1 MEIKIG
7 KREVRNI
14 FLFVLL
20 AIIFY
25 WVLHET
31 ERLQS
36 AWAFVASIF
45 APFFA
50 GAAMAFVLN
59 VPVRAFENRLTFL
72 SKQSMRRI
80 AAILLSLLT
89 FALVI
94 AAVFWLLLPQI
105 SETIGMLV
113 EQLPSFFAKVN
124 EKLMELFEEFPEL
137 EELLGLNLAAGGIEW
152 MKLVEKVMASL
163 ETSISAIVGGA
174 VSFVSNFASAIFNAV
189 VSIVFAFYC
198 LTQKEELARHG
209 RRLVYAIFKTRYA
222 DELIRIARM
231 TNTVFSNFIT
241 GQCLEAVIL
250 GLLFVPS
257 MAIFRMPYI
266 PLICVVISVTALVPL
281 VGAFAGCVLGAFF
294 ILVNNPIQA
303 VTFVI
308 MFLVIQQFEGNVI
321 YPRVVGKSVGL
332 PSMWVL
338 LAVSVGGALMG
349 VTGMLVMVPFAS
361 VVYTL
366 LKEYTG
372 RRLEQR
378 QIPEEKLVIQM
389 PELQPHF
396 MFNFKRPK
404 SKKKTK
410 TK

>member
-7 KREVRNI
+7 KREVRYI

-36 AWAFVASIF
+36 AWVFVASIF

-59 VPVRAFENRLTFL
+59 VPVRAFEKRLTFL
-72 SKQSMRRI
+72 SKQSLRRI
-80 AAILLSLLT
+80 FAILLSLLSLV
-89 FALVI
+89 LVI
-94 AAVFWLLLPQI
+94 AAVIWLLVPQI
-105 SETIGMLV
+105 TETVGMLV

-137 EELLGLNLAAGGIEW
+137 EELLGLNLAAGGVEW
-152 MKLVEKVMASL
+152 MKLVEKVMSAL
-163 ETSISAIVGGA
+163 ETSISSILGGA

-189 VSIVFAFYC
+189 VSVVFAFYC

-250 GLLFVPS
+250 GLLFVPA

-338 LAVSVGGALMG
+338 LAVSVGGGLMG

-396 MFNFKRPK
+396 MFKFNKPK